1 MEVSQR
7 IAVSGML
14 ASQRQLEVVSNN
26 LANVN
31 STGFKKAVA
40 HTTDTGYQ
48 AGLNAPV
55 GPGGLDVRLVGIG
68 EGTHIADITNEFMP
82 GALQATGNSL
92 DIALQGEG
100 FFQVSMPDGST
111 GYTRDGSF
119 GLNANGQLVTSG
131 GLPVQSTTG
140 GTLVVPPDT
149 TFVRFDDAGNLL
161 ATAATGI
168 EQAIGGLAV
177 AQFPNN
183 RGLLANGQNVWSAT
197 AASGAALPVA
207 QGAPTAPLIVA
218 GALEGSN
225 VDMADEFTRLIQAQR
240 SYQMS
245 SKVVQAWDDISR
257 MANELRGA

>member
-1 MEVSQR
+1 
-7 IAVSGML
+7 
-14 ASQRQLEVVSNN
+14 
-26 LANVN
+26 
-31 STGFKKAVA
+31 
-40 HTTDTGYQ
+40 
-48 AGLNAPV
+48 
-55 GPGGLDVRLVGIG
+55 VRLVGIG

-149 TFVRFDDAGNLL
+149 TSVRFDDAGNLL
-161 ATAATGI
+161 ATGATGV
-168 EQAIGGLAV
+168 EQAIGGLAL
-177 AQFPNN
+177 AQFSNN
-183 RGLLANGQNVWSAT
+183 GGLLANGQSVWSAT